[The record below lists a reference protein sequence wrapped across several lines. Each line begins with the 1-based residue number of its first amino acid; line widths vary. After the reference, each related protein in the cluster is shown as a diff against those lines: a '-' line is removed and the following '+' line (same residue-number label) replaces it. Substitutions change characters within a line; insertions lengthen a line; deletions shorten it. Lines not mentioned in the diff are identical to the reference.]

1 MFSSL
6 FSFTP
11 WAAALAA
18 STGFSG
24 VPVVASEMVAAMPE
38 PLPTVWYGSTAA
50 WSNFQG
56 QNFVNY
62 IRMAVPSELYMD
74 ATDRELVQMGASVCL
89 VAEQPAQ
96 DAYAE
101 LSESMATIQSLSAEH
116 RNAVLSL
123 GYASFEY
130 LCPAYKP
137 LYNRVVSD
145 SGINQ

>member
-1 MFSSL
+1 
-6 FSFTP
+6 
-11 WAAALAA
+11 
-18 STGFSG
+18 
-24 VPVVASEMVAAMPE
+24 
-38 PLPTVWYGSTAA
+38 
-50 WSNFQG
+50 
-56 QNFVNY
+56 
-62 IRMAVPSELYMD
+62 MAVPSELYMD